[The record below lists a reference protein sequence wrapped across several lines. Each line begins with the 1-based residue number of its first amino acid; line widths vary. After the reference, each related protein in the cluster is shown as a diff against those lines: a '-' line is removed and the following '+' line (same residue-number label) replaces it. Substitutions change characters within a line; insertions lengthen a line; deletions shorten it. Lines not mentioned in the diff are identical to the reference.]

1 VSIGALAAAVGVVIT
16 LSPTTIEVFGDAS
29 AIHVGSSVTR
39 RAASPVP
46 PGSRL
51 YVGDV
56 SIVMVPGRNGWRAA
70 ATTTLNGKPARG
82 VCTLENTALGATES
96 CTFTLGEQTLRATD
110 TFDASVG
117 RWQREYADG
126 VRVTF
131 GVPSRDRL
139 VPIPIPLGRS

>member
-1 VSIGALAAAVGVVIT
+1 LAALGAVIT
-16 LSPTTIEVFGDAS
+16 LSPTTIEAFGDAS
-29 AIHVGSSVTR
+29 TIHIGSSVMQR
-39 RAASPVP
+39 GVSPTV

-56 SIVMVPGRNGWRAA
+56 AIVMVPAGSGWRAA
-70 ATTTLNGKPARG
+70 ATTTLNGQPARG
-82 VCTLENTALGATES
+82 VCTMEEAALGATES

-117 RWQREYADG
+117 RWHREYADG
-126 VRVTF
+126 VKVMF
-131 GVPSRDRL
+131 SVPSRDHL